1 MVDRQINFNYAWKI
15 WAFLILIAVLWPS
28 RALIVP
34 KNDLLVHIDKVV
46 HFGMFAMLYYLVA
59 KAIKPPI
66 SNTQKVVSFIYV
78 CIYAVFTEYLQL
90 VLKDRSYDMF
100 DIIANIMG
108 ASIAFLFFNR

>member
-1 MVDRQINFNYAWKI
+1 
-15 WAFLILIAVLWPS
+15 
-28 RALIVP
+28 
-34 KNDLLVHIDKVV
+34 
-46 HFGMFAMLYYLVA
+46 MFAVLYYLVA

-108 ASIAFLFFNR
+108 ASIAFLFFNRKQN